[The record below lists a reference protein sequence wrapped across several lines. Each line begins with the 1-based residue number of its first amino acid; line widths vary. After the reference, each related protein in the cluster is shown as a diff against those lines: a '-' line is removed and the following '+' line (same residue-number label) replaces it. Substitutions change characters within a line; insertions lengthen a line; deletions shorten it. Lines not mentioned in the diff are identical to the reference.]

1 VLPTVREVL
10 GREPRSFADW
20 VGTHQQR
27 FR

>member
-1 VLPTVREVL
+1 VREVL